1 MKKLSIVLLPLIL
14 GGCNSDNNDIPDTI
28 ETISVTSDFNEG
40 EQGWEAAFSDFPPA
54 TPDIDKYHMDS
65 GIRTLSTDDS
75 KKGFYIT
82 ALNRSDDVFMFLKKQ
97 ITDVEPNQR
106 YLLEGSI
113 EFFSNAG
120 SDCFGVGGSP
130 GDSVWVK
137 TGATELEP
145 AQADYHMNIDIG
157 DQNISGNDSVLIGT
171 IAAPGIGCDE
181 FEPIGEKT
189 IEFSAEEGFEFISS
203 EDGDVWLYFGTD
215 SGYEGVTKIIY
226 TKVSFTL
233 TPQ

>member
-1 MKKLSIVLLPLIL
+1 MQKLSVIFLSLALSA
-14 GGCNSDNNDIPDTI
+14 CNSDNMDIPN
-28 ETISVTSDFNEG
+28 EVGSISVTTDFNDG
-40 EQGWEAAFSDFPPA
+40 EQGWEAGFSDFPQH
-54 TPDIDKYHMDS
+54 DIDLYDMDS
-65 GIRTLSTDDS
+65 GIRSLPTDDS
-75 KKGFYIT
+75 QKGFYIT
-82 ALNRSDDVFMFLKKQ
+82 SLNRSDDVFMFLKKQ

-113 EFFSNAG
+113 EFLSNAG

-130 GDSVWVK
+130 GDSVYVK

-145 AQADYHMNIDIG
+145 AQADYYMNIDIG
-157 DQNISGNDSVLIGT
+157 DQEMTGNDSVLIGT
-171 IAAPGIGCDE
+171 IAASGIDCNE
-181 FEPIGEKT
+181 LEPIGEKT
-189 IEFSAEEGFEFISS
+189 IEFSQEDGFEFVSS
-203 EDGDVWLYFGTD
+203 KDGDIWIYFGTD